1 MDAAWLVSWA
11 ECRIGIES
19 KICFHPDPV
28 HPIHLRETEDEKA
41 SSKSIEKHI
50 FFLKFW
56 ILFPIVIKITAD
68 NSAVYIH

>member
-1 MDAAWLVSWA
+1 MAGLLGRMQDWDRV
-11 ECRIGIES
+11 ED
-19 KICFHPDPV
+19 HPDPV